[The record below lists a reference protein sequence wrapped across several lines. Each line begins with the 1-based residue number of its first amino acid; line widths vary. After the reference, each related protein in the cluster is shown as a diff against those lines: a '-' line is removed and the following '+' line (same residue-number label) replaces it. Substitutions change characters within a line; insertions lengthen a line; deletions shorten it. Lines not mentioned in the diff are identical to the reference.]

1 MKMQRIAAVVVAA
14 VTAAAFVPAAH
25 ADRDHHWHG
34 DIHRFAGH
42 DYDHWRGG
50 HWYRGPHGGRSG
62 WWWVVGGG
70 WYFYPQPVYP
80 YPDPY
85 VPPMVAVPQPVVPA
99 PPASFW
105 YYCDAYRAYYPYV
118 PSCPTG
124 WRAVPAQR

>member
-99 PPASFW
+99 PPA
-105 YYCDAYRAYYPYV
+105 
-118 PSCPTG
+118 
-124 WRAVPAQR
+124 